1 MSDNIKYQC
10 NICCKIFKQK
20 IDFTRHNNKK
30 NKCSKDEIRIEGKK
44 VYKCNICDKMFDLK
58 CNYMMHINRKNK
70 CIKKNNIIE
79 SKNIDIINNDLNYD
93 TKSKINEIVKSNII
107 INPQHPQYDPQNP
120 PQNPQNILNKK
131 KDDNICNNCNK
142 SFSRIDSLKRH
153 MIKCNITLIDNKIDI
168 KIDDKIDDK
177 EIKQILNEFKIKL
190 SKQED
195 TIIQQYNLIN
205 ELNDKI
211 KNNNNTNIITSNSN
225 NTTNI
230 TNNTINYVN
239 HGKEDLSKLI
249 KDEISEILNS
259 GYSCIY
265 KSIMYTHYNDRLPEF
280 KNIKYSDPKSS
291 YCEVFIDGSWKL
303 VKFENTIEELI
314 NKHFYEVSDLYNDNK
329 DLIESK
335 FKEGLIEDY
344 IGDYYK
350 FISYEEEDKYPE
362 NWNKTMKREK
372 QKKTRRRLNH
382 NKDEIKTLIIN
393 KTISEKKSL
402 IDKKSSINSLK

>member
-1 MSDNIKYQC
+1 MKYSC
-10 NICCKIFKQK
+10 NICNKEFTQKGHYLGHINKKNKCSIDDLYINGKKSYKCNFCEKIFDMKCNY
-20 IDFTRHNNKK
+20 ILHNNKK
-30 NKCSKDEIRIEGKK
+30 NKCS
-44 VYKCNICDKMFDLK
+44 NTLL
-58 CNYMMHINRKNK
+58 N
-70 CIKKNNIIE
+70 NNIDV
-79 SKNIDIINNDLNYD
+79 IDTIIVINDINND
-93 TKSKINEIVKSNII
+93 INESLTKNDTQITQELHQEKTVL
-107 INPQHPQYDPQNP
+107 PQKPHNFLD
-120 PQNPQNILNKK
+120 KK
-131 KDDNICNNCNK
+131 IDNNTCKNCDK
-142 SFSRIDSLKRH
+142 IFSRLDSLKRH
-153 MIKCNITLIDNKIDI
+153 MKKCNNIIKDDNEQQKDIIIELKNKINEMDELKN
-168 KIDDKIDDK
+168 KIL
-177 EIKQILNEFKIKL
+177 E
-190 SKQED
+190 QEEK
-195 TIIQQYNLIN
+195 IN
-205 ELNDKI
+205 ELNNKL
-211 KNNNNTNIITSNSN
+211 NNNTNNKTNINSNNINSN

-249 KDEISEILNS
+249 KDEIREILNS

-314 NKHFYEVSDLYNDNK
+314 NKHFFEVSDLYNDNK

-350 FISYEEEDKYPE
+350 FISYEEEDKYPD

-393 KTISEKKSL
+393 KTISEKKIL
-402 IDKKSSINSLK
+402 NDKKSSINSLK